1 MHVIVQRVVL
11 TLNLDLVEG
20 AFGGKKI
27 IWISLM
33 AVNSLSQNF
42 NDPLDNTKQNMKI
55 FFIKKMKQAY

>member
-11 TLNLDLVEG
+11 TLYLDLVVG
-20 AFGGKKI
+20 AFGGKRI

-42 NDPLDNTKQNMKI
+42 NDPHDNTKQNMKI
-55 FFIKKMKQAY
+55 FFHQEN